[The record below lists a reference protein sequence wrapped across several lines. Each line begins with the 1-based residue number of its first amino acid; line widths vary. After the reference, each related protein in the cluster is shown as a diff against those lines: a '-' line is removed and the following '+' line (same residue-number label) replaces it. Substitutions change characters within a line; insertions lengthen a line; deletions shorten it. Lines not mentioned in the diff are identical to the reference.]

1 MECVRDMASVS
12 LIFVRNNTFYLL
24 NQIKLDFKFTF
35 PQSGGNLNLGH
46 DSILQDP
53 IRTEG
58 YINGS
63 YKN

>member
-1 MECVRDMASVS
+1 MASVS
-12 LIFVRNNTFYLL
+12 LILLRNNTFYLL
-24 NQIKLDFKFTF
+24 NQINFDFKFTF
-35 PQSGGNLNLGH
+35 HPSGGNLNLSH

-58 YINGS
+58 YIKGS